1 MSRQSP
7 ELEFAMNARRTRLL
21 LTGLVG
27 LLVAFVASTAPGAI
41 VPGNAERP
49 LDAVESDLARVFIA
63 QFLDCQ
69 ASLDGMAGPVP
80 LSSDPSPEG
89 DSPPTLQEVEH
100 LLATVPAGCQPNS
113 VSQSSGSGSANSAIP
128 SAICDVPQAELVARL
143 LDEMLLAFA
152 NPPPGVLLP
161 PPRWSRMLRLS

>member
-7 ELEFAMNARRTRLL
+7 ELEFAMTARRTRLL

-27 LLVAFVASTAPGAI
+27 LLVALATTTAPGAI
-41 VPGNAERP
+41 VHGNAARP
-49 LDAVESDLARVFIA
+49 LEAVESDLARLFVTE
-63 QFLDCQ
+63 FLDCQ

-100 LLATVPAGCQPNS
+100 LLAAVPSGCQPNS
-113 VSQSSGSGSANSAIP
+113 VSQSSGGGSGNAAV
-128 SAICDVPQAELVARL
+128 AGAVCGLPQTALQTTLARQATPCLHAGPPFELLR
-143 LDEMLLAFA
+143 
-152 NPPPGVLLP
+152 
-161 PPRWSRMLRLS
+161 PPR